1 MDDVPSLAAEP
12 PLPPSTVAPF
22 EPSPAPR
29 SWHLWQGAASVVAL
43 IVTGVTVGGLL
54 IKVPYVA
61 LTPGS
66 ARDTEDLVEVE
77 GASAFPSDGE
87 LLFTTVRVQTRPNL
101 WEYLWLDTMADDVEI
116 VPEERILQNR
126 SPDENRRANLEQMTS
141 SKSTA
146 VAVALEQL
154 GYDAITPG
162 GVRAV
167 EVVEGSAAAAVMHK
181 DDTVVAADGQPV
193 LASDDLFTVLDGKR
207 PGDELT
213 LRIEPAAGGPAQDVT
228 VTLGENP
235 DQPGRAFLGIGP
247 QDKAELHDDEFGFAV
262 DIDSGSVGGPSA
274 GLAFTLAVLD
284 KLTEGELTGGAK
296 VAVTGTIDAT
306 GHVGAVGGV
315 PQKAVAVRKAG
326 ASAFLVPTS
335 LGEAEIAEV
344 RSKVGDQVQVIPVDN
359 VEEALNALATLG
371 GQVDAVHEFAAGN
384 ATGGTS

>member
-1 MDDVPSLAAEP
+1 ML
-12 PLPPSTVAPF
+12 
-22 EPSPAPR
+22 
-29 SWHLWQGAASVVAL
+29 AL
-43 IVTGVTVGGLL
+43 IVTAVVVGGLL

-61 LTPGS
+61 LSPGS

-77 GASAFPSDGE
+77 GAAAYPSDGS

-101 WEYLWLDTMADDVEI
+101 WQYLWLDTLADDVEI
-116 VPEERILQNR
+116 VPEEVILQDR
-126 SPDENRRANLEQMTS
+126 SPDENRRANLAQMTS
-141 SKSTA
+141 SKDTA

-162 GVRAV
+162 GVQAV
-167 EVVEGSAAAAVMHK
+167 EVVEGSAASAVMARN
-181 DDTVVAADGQPV
+181 DTVVAADGQPV
-193 LASDDLFTVLDGKR
+193 LTRDDLFGVLDTKA

-213 LRIEPAAGGPAQDVT
+213 LRIEPASGGPAKDVT
-228 VTLGENP
+228 VTLGDNP

-247 QDKAELHDDEFGFAV
+247 IDKAELHDDEFGFVV

-296 VAVTGTIDAT
+296 VAVTGTIDPT

-326 ASAFLVPTS
+326 ASAFLVPAS
-335 LGEAEIAEV
+335 LGEDEIAEV
-344 RSKVGDQVQVIPVDN
+344 RRKVGDDVQVIPVDN

-384 ATGGTS
+384 ASGGTS

>member
-1 MDDVPSLAAEP
+1 MDEAPSVAAEP
-12 PLPPSTVAPF
+12 PLPPPAVSPF
-22 EPSPAPR
+22 QPSGAPR
-29 SWHLWQGAASVVAL
+29 RSRLWRGAVSVLTL
-43 IVTGVTVGGLL
+43 IVAAVIVGGLL

-66 ARDTEDLVEVE
+66 ARGTEDLVEVD
-77 GASAFPSDGE
+77 GVTAYPSGGE

-101 WEYLWLDTMADDVEI
+101 WEYLWLDTVADDVEI
-116 VPEERILQNR
+116 VPEEVILGSR
-126 SPDENRRANLEQMTS
+126 SPAENRRENLDQMNS

-162 GVRAV
+162 GVQAQ
-167 EVVEGSAAAAVMHK
+167 EVVEGSAADGVLERN
-181 DDTVVAADGQPV
+181 DTVVEADGQPV
-193 LASDDLFTVLDGKR
+193 LAPDDLFEVLDGKS
-207 PGDELT
+207 PGDQLA
-213 LRIEPAAGGPAQDVT
+213 LRIEPAAGGPDRDVT
-228 VTLGENP
+228 VTLGDNP
-235 DQPGRAFLGIGP
+235 DQPGRAFLGISP
-247 QDKAELHDDEFGFAV
+247 QAKADLHDDEFGFTV

-284 KLTEGELTGGAK
+284 KLTEGELTGGTK
-296 VAVTGTIDAT
+296 VAVTGTIDPT

-335 LGEAEIAEV
+335 LGDDEIAEV
-344 RSKVGDQVQVIPVDN
+344 RRKVGDKVQVIPVDN
-359 VEEALNALATLG
+359 VQEALNALATLG

-384 ATGGTS
+384 GAGGTS

>member
-1 MDDVPSLAAEP
+1 MDEATSVAAEP
-12 PLPPSTVAPF
+12 PLPPPAVPPF
-22 EPSPAPR
+22 RPSPAPR
-29 SWHLWQGAASVVAL
+29 RRRLWQGAGSVLAL
-43 IVTGVTVGGLL
+43 IVTAVIVGGLL

-61 LTPGS
+61 LSPGS

-77 GASAFPSDGE
+77 GVAAYPSDGT

-101 WEYLWLDTMADDVEI
+101 WQYLWLDTMADDVEI
-116 VPEERILQNR
+116 VPEELILQDR
-126 SPDENRRANLEQMTS
+126 SPDENRKANLEQMTS

-167 EVVEGSAAAAVMHK
+167 EVVEGSAAAAVMAPG
-181 DDTVVAADGQPV
+181 DTVVAADGQPV
-193 LASDDLFTVLDGKR
+193 LTRDDLFRVLDAKA
-207 PGDELT
+207 PGDEIT
-213 LRIEPAAGGPAQDVT
+213 LRIEPAAGGPTKDVT
-228 VTLGENP
+228 VTLGDSS

-247 QDKAELHDDEFGFAV
+247 ADKADLHDDEFGFIV

-296 VAVTGTIDAT
+296 VAVTGTIDPT

-315 PQKAVAVRKAG
+315 PQKAVAVRQAG
-326 ASAFLVPTS
+326 ASAFLVPTG

-344 RSKVGDQVQVIPVDN
+344 RRKVGDEVQVIPVDN

-384 ATGGTS
+384 ASGGTS

>member
-1 MDDVPSLAAEP
+1 MDEAPSVAAEP
-12 PLPPSTVAPF
+12 PLPPSAVPPF
-22 EPSPAPR
+22 QPTAAPR
-29 SWHLWQGAASVVAL
+29 RWRLWQGAASVVTLVLTAV
-43 IVTGVTVGGLL
+43 IVGGLL

-66 ARDTEDLVEVE
+66 ARGTEDLVEVD
-77 GASAFPSDGE
+77 GAAAFPSDGE

-101 WEYLWLDTMADDVEI
+101 WEYLWLDTVADDAEI
-116 VPEERILQNR
+116 VPEEVILGHR
-126 SPDENRRANLEQMTS
+126 SPDENRRENLTQMTN

-162 GVRAV
+162 GVQAT
-167 EVVEGSAAAAVMHK
+167 EVVEGSAAAAVMQRG
-181 DDTVVAADGQPV
+181 DTVVAADGQPV
-193 LASDDLFTVLDGKR
+193 LAADALFTVLDGKS
-207 PGDELT
+207 PGDQLT
-213 LRIEPAAGGPAQDVT
+213 LRIEPADGGPAKDVS
-228 VTLGENP
+228 VTLGDNP
-235 DQPGRAFLGIGP
+235 DQPGRAFLGISP
-247 QDKAELHDDEFGFAV
+247 RDKADLHDDEFGFTV

-296 VAVTGTIDAT
+296 VAVTGTIDPT

-326 ASAFLVPTS
+326 ASAFIVPAS
-335 LGEAEIAEV
+335 LGDDEIAEV
-344 RSKVGDQVQVIPVDN
+344 RRKVGDRVQVIPVDN

-384 ATGGTS
+384 AAGGTS

>member
-1 MDDVPSLAAEP
+1 MDEAPSVAAEP
-12 PLPPSTVAPF
+12 PLPPPAVSPF
-22 EPSPAPR
+22 EPSPTPR
-29 SWHLWQGAASVVAL
+29 RHRLWRGAVSVLAL
-43 IVTGVTVGGLL
+43 IVTAVTVGGLL

-66 ARDTEDLVEVE
+66 ARGTEDLVEVE
-77 GASAFPSDGE
+77 GATAYPSEGE

-101 WEYLWLDTMADDVEI
+101 WEYLWLDTFADDAEV
-116 VPEERILQNR
+116 VPEEQILGHR
-126 SPDENRRANLEQMTS
+126 TPDENRKENLDQMNG

-162 GVRAV
+162 GVRAR
-167 EVVEGSAAAAVMHK
+167 EVVEGSAAAGVMEK
-181 DDTVVAADGQPV
+181 DDTVVAADGRPV
-193 LASDDLFTVLDGKR
+193 GVAADLFEVLDGKS
-207 PGDELT
+207 PGDQLT
-213 LRIEPAAGGPAQDVT
+213 LRIEPAAGGPARDVT
-228 VTLGENP
+228 VTLGDNP
-235 DQPGRAFLGIGP
+235 EQPGRAFLGISP
-247 QDKAELHDDEFGFAV
+247 EEKADLHDDEFGFTV

-296 VAVTGTIDAT
+296 VAVTGTIDPA

-326 ASAFLVPTS
+326 ASAFLVPAS
-335 LGEAEIAEV
+335 LGDAEIAEV
-344 RSKVGDQVQVIPVDN
+344 RRKVGDKVQVIPVDN
-359 VEEALNALATLG
+359 VEEALNALAILG

-384 ATGGTS
+384 EAAGTS

>member
-1 MDDVPSLAAEP
+1 MDEAPSVAAEP
-12 PLPPSTVAPF
+12 PLPPPAVPPF
-22 EPSPAPR
+22 EPSPVPR
-29 SWHLWQGAASVVAL
+29 RRRLWQGAASMLGL
-43 IVTGVTVGGLL
+43 IAAAVTAGGLL

-77 GASAFPSDGE
+77 GVSAYPSDGE

-101 WEYLWLDTMADDVEI
+101 WRYLWLDILADDAEI
-116 VPEERILQNR
+116 VPEEVILGHR
-126 SPDENRRANLEQMTS
+126 SPDENRKANLAQMTS

-162 GVRAV
+162 GVEAV
-167 EVVEGSAAAAVMHK
+167 EVVEGSAASAVMARG
-181 DDTVVAADGQPV
+181 DTVVAADGQPV
-193 LASDDLFTVLDGKR
+193 LTSDDLFTVLDGKS
-207 PGDELT
+207 PGDQLA
-213 LRIEPAAGGPAQDVT
+213 LRIEPAAGGPAREVT
-228 VTLGENP
+228 VTLGDNP
-235 DQPGRAFLGIGP
+235 EQPGRAFLGIGP
-247 QDKAELHDDEFGFAV
+247 QDKADLHDDEFGFLV

-284 KLTEGELTGGAK
+284 KLTEGELTGGAT
-296 VAVTGTIDAT
+296 VAVTGTIDST

-326 ASAFLVPTS
+326 AAAFLVPAS

-344 RSKVGDQVQVIPVDN
+344 RRKVGDQVQVIPVDN

-384 ATGGTS
+384 ASSGTS